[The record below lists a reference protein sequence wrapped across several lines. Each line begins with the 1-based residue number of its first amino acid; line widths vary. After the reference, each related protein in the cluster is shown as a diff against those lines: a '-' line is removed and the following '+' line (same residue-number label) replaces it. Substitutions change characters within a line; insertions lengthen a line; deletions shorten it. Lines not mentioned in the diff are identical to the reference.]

1 MTQALNTF
9 LQKTIAIVFG
19 LIITLS
25 VSLSLFNPVT
35 YTAEQTL
42 ETLNVLAIKCLFP
55 SALNCG
61 GTSLTENLLSFFQI
75 AALPLAVI
83 VITWGGYQYL
93 IGSVDGKS
101 DGRRAITSAVIGLV
115 VVTLGNFAVSL
126 IFRGGNGAPPLI
138 GEGGK
143 LNAEGLI
150 KFLEIIKNFLVTISI
165 VIAVV
170 AMMWSGYKFFFS
182 SLDWEKE
189 TGIKGIRNSGIGLV
203 VIFLASSVF
212 DLAKTTGETIAKSN
226 TLGQIK
232 ADGANGGLNVLGQ
245 QIFIPLLTNA
255 SNILI
260 TLSSVLAI
268 IVVIYS
274 GYKYFFA
281 GADWVKEDGLK
292 GIRNGVIG
300 LIVVLTTKVILT
312 AIDSVFVIRDAA
324 TKESTTLLTLQDGV
338 FKDLRLSSFLNLVKA
353 VVGGIAI
360 PISSAVALFFL
371 VLGGWFWI
379 TSNGDA
385 KQIEKAQNAIK
396 NAIIGLIVLLLATTI
411 TSLVTYFAF
420 NIDLGGG
427 K

>member
-1 MTQALNTF
+1 MTFNLNKIF
-9 LQKTIAIVFG
+9 KTSL
-19 LIITLS
+19 LIFFAFI
-25 VSLSLFNPVT
+25 VSLTVSLAIFNING
-35 YTAEQTL
+35 YSASETL
-42 ETLNVLAIKCLFP
+42 ESLNVLDIKCLFP
-55 SALNCG
+55 SPSLNCG
-61 GTSLTENLLSFFQI
+61 GSSLTENLLSFFQI
-75 AALPLAVI
+75 AALPLAVV

-93 IGSVDGKS
+93 MGSVDGKS
-101 DGRRAITSAVIGLV
+101 DGKKAIMSAIIGLV
-115 VVTLGNFAVSL
+115 IVTLGNFAVTL
-126 IFRGGNGAPPLI
+126 IFRGGNGAPALI
-138 GEGGK
+138 GTGGT
-143 LNAEGLI
+143 LNPEGLI
-150 KFLEIIKNFLVTISI
+150 KFLEIIKNFFVTISI
-165 VIAVV
+165 VVAIV

-212 DLAKTTGETIAKSN
+212 DLAKTTGASIAASN

-232 ADGANGGLNVLGQ
+232 ADGKNGGLDVLGD

-260 TLSSVLAI
+260 TLSSVVAI

-292 GIRNGVIG
+292 GIRNGTIG

-312 AIDSVFVIRDAA
+312 TIDSVFVIRDAV
-324 TKESTTLLTLQDGV
+324 TNKVTTPLTFADGAFV
-338 FKDLRLSSFLNLVKA
+338 GLRLSTFLNLVRA
-353 VVGGIAI
+353 IIGGIAI

-379 TSNGDA
+379 TSNGDT

-411 TSLVTYFAF
+411 TSLVTYFAV
-420 NIDLGGG
+420 NVKLS
-427 K
+427 